1 MMQRDAMADALSSV
15 LSAVMTGEL
24 YSEFITPAEFKRG
37 MRQIATPTAI
47 ATSSWNGEPAGLTVS
62 SFCSLNSAPPRMLVC
77 INRSAGAFPLLS
89 EGRNLGLNVLATHH
103 AGLAMHFG
111 SADKRGAQR
120 FELGDWGSIMTGA
133 PILLDSLVA
142 FDCRVVSI
150 HDKDTHGIVIADV
163 VGMLCAG
170 GDAPLLYRD
179 GKFVT
184 VEPMAV

>member
-1 MMQRDAMADALSSV
+1 MTQRDTMTDALSSV
-15 LSAVMTGEL
+15 LSAIMAGEL

-77 INRSAGAFPLLS
+77 INRSAGAFPLLA

-103 AGLAMHFG
+103 QALAMQFA
-111 SADKRGAQR
+111 SSDNRPQR
-120 FELGDWGSIMTGA
+120 FEMGDWGTIMTGA
-133 PILLDSLVA
+133 PILLDSVVA

-150 HDKDTHGIVIADV
+150 HEMDTHGIVIADV
-163 VGMLCAG
+163 VGMLCASS
-170 GDAPLLYRD
+170 DVPLLYRD

-184 VEPMAV
+184 IAPGGV